1 MKYYMDVYGCQMNVH
16 DSEIIEGILQS
27 RGMKPADSSKTAEV
41 ILLVSCAVREHAETR
56 VLGRAAQLGGMYRGR
71 EEGKPVIVLCGCV
84 AQEHGDSLLER
95 YRDLDLVVGP
105 DCYHELP
112 VLIEKARERS
122 SIFRTS
128 LTDFRSGDYTG
139 AKPVRRQYP
148 RSFVTIMRGCDNF
161 CSYCIVPYVRGRERS
176 RKPEEILK
184 EVQKLSEEGYG
195 EITLLGQN
203 VNSYKSE
210 EMGFAALLEEV
221 SEAAG
226 SSWVRFVTSHP
237 KDLDE
242 KIASVM
248 SSRRNVCRQ
257 LHLPFQ
263 SGSSRILKRMNRG
276 YTAEQY
282 RDKIAMLREYMPEI
296 VLSTDVIAGFP
307 GEAEEDFQKTVEML
321 QEVEF
326 DYAFLFKYSERTGTA
341 ACGFEGRIAEEERLS
356 RLNTLQDLQ
365 RKITVKRS
373 RQLRGELKK
382 VLVTGPAKRKGQ
394 QACRSRGNRMVI
406 LEGTDYPAGDFV
418 NVRITEADGWT
429 HFAEPFCAEAE
440 E

>member
-1 MKYYMDVYGCQMNVH
+1 MDVYGCQMNVH
-16 DSEIIEGILQS
+16 DSEIIEGILQD
-27 RGMKPADSSKTAEV
+27 RGMKPADSPENAQA

-56 VLGRAAQLGGMYRGR
+56 VLGRAAQLGGMYRDR
-71 EEGKPVIVLCGCV
+71 EGGKPVIALCGCV
-84 AQEHGDSLLER
+84 AQEHGDSLLQR
-95 YRDLDLVVGP
+95 HRDLDLVVGP
-105 DCYHELP
+105 DCYQELP
-112 VLIEKARERS
+112 ELIEKARERS
-122 SIFRTS
+122 AVFRTS

-139 AKPVRRQYP
+139 ANPVRRQYP

-176 RKPEEILK
+176 RKPQDILA
-184 EVQKLSEEGYG
+184 EVQDLSAEGYG

-203 VNSYKSE
+203 VNSYSSE
-210 EMGFAALLEEV
+210 GLDFSTLLRRV

-226 SSWVRFVTSHP
+226 ASWVRFVTSHP

-282 RDKIAMLREYMPEI
+282 RGKIAMLREYMPDI

-307 GEAEEDFQKTVEML
+307 GETEEDFQKTVDML
-321 QEVEF
+321 KEVEF

-341 ACGFEGRIAEEERLS
+341 ACGFQGRMPEEERLA
-356 RLNTLQDLQ
+356 RLNTLQELQ

-373 RQLRGELKK
+373 KKLRGELKK
-382 VLVTGPAKRKGQ
+382 VLVTGPAKRQGQ
-394 QACRSRGNRMVI
+394 QACRSEGNRMVI
-406 LEGTDYPAGDFV
+406 LEGTDYAAGDFV
-418 NVRITEADGWT
+418 KVRITEADGWT
-429 HFAEPFCAEAE
+429 HFAEPSPSDSR
-440 E
+440 